1 MPSII
6 SLDLETTG
14 LNPKSD
20 AIIEIGAVRFNGQRV
35 EEEFST
41 LINPE
46 KLIPREITSLT
57 GITNEMVRNAPK
69 IYEILPKL
77 SAFTGIHPIL
87 GHNVQFDLSFLQQYK
102 VLLDNDTIDTYE
114 MASVLLPTSS
124 RYNLEALGL
133 AHGIPVRNSHR
144 ALEDARTT
152 RGIFLQLFEKSNELP
167 IELVVEFV
175 RLSDPFDWGAS
186 WVFRQ
191 ILDMRA
197 GESIPSTRKSAQ
209 STASFFAPMDSM
221 FHPPLTPVEQP
232 IPLDIEEV
240 SSLLEYGGPFA
251 HYFENYEHRPQQ
263 VEMLRSVTEALSEG
277 LHLMVEA
284 GTGTGKSF
292 AYLAPAALW
301 SIQNNMRVVIS
312 TNTINLQDQLINK
325 DIPDLAAALNLDLR
339 ASVLKGRNNYL
350 CPRRLDV
357 FRLNG
362 PENANDMRVLAK
374 ILVWLL
380 EGGSGDRNEINLNGP
395 IERDIWNRLSADDEG
410 CKVEVCLS
418 RMGGICPFY
427 RAYQAAQS
435 AHLIV
440 VNHALLLADVATG
453 SRILPDYD
461 YLIIDEAHH
470 IESATTNSL
479 SFRVTRSQLQRLV
492 RDLGGSSSGVL
503 GFLINQLKGILRPS
517 DFAAAEKAISRLT
530 DLAFRLDHDFSEFF
544 NTIIYFLAEVRDGRP
559 VNTYGQQT
567 RILPSTRTLPVWE
580 EVEIVWDT
588 AQETLQLLLNL
599 LSQIHQSIGEL
610 GGSMSEELFDSLDGV
625 AYIYRRLTEIE
636 INLSAFVGKG
646 DPMSIYWAEIPPI
659 GTQVALHI
667 APLHVGSLM
676 EEYLWHEKS
685 CIILTS
691 ATLTTHNGFDYLRNR
706 LNADEADELL
716 LGSPFD
722 FETSALLCLV
732 KDIPEPTDK
741 NNYQRAVE
749 DIIINVSKATGGKM
763 LVLFTSYV
771 QLKKTSQAISPVLE
785 DTGIFV
791 YEQGKGASPN
801 SLLENFRSAEKAVLL
816 GTRAF
821 WEGVDIPGEALS
833 VLVIVKLPFDVPSD
847 PIIAARAETF
857 DNPFNE
863 YNLPEAVLRF
873 RQGFGR
879 LIRTQSDRGAVII
892 MDKRVLTKSYGRAFI
907 DSLPQCTSSIGS
919 MHNLPAE
926 VTSWLNL

>member
-14 LNPKSD
+14 LKPKSD

-35 EEEFST
+35 EDEFST

-46 KLIPREITSLT
+46 MLIPREITSLT
-57 GITNEMVRNAPK
+57 GITNNMVRNAPK
-69 IYEILPKL
+69 IHEVLPKL
-77 SAFTGIHPIL
+77 AAFAGYHPIL
-87 GHNVQFDLSFLQQYK
+87 GHNIKFDLSFLRRHK
-102 VLLDNDTIDTYE
+102 VLLDNETIDTYE
-114 MASVLLPTSS
+114 MASVLLPTAS

-133 AHGIPVRNSHR
+133 AHGIIFRDSHR
-144 ALEDARTT
+144 ALEDAKTT
-152 RGIFLQLFEKSNELP
+152 RGIFLQLFEKAFELP
-167 IELVVEFV
+167 IEMIAEFV
-175 RLSDPFDWGAS
+175 RISDPIDWGAS

-191 ILDMRA
+191 ILDMRSA
-197 GESIPSTRKSAQ
+197 ESLPSSRKSYQ
-209 STASFFAPMDSM
+209 STASFFAPIETM
-221 FHPPLTPVEQP
+221 FHPPLIPVEQP
-232 IPLDIEEV
+232 TSLDVEEV

-251 HYFENYEHRPQQ
+251 DYFESFEHRPQQ
-263 VEMLRSVTEALSEG
+263 VEMLRVVTEALSESM
-277 LHLMVEA
+277 HLMVEA
-284 GTGTGKSF
+284 GTGTGKSL

-301 SIQNNMRVVIS
+301 SIQNNMKVVIS

-325 DIPDLAAALNLDLR
+325 DIPDLAAALDLDLR

-350 CPRRLDV
+350 CPRRLDI

-362 PENANDMRVLAK
+362 PENANEMRVLAK

-380 EGGSGDRNEINLNGP
+380 EGGLGDRNEINLNGP
-395 IERDIWNRLSADDEG
+395 IEREIWNRLSADDEG
-410 CKVEVCLS
+410 CKGEVCLS
-418 RMGGICPFY
+418 RMGGICPNY
-427 RAYQAAQS
+427 SAHQAAQS
-435 AHLIV
+435 AHLII

-461 YLIIDEAHH
+461 YLIVDEAHH

-479 SFRVTRSQLQRLV
+479 SFRVTRAQLLRLL
-492 RDLGGSSSGVL
+492 RDLGGSSSGIL
-503 GFLINQLKGILRPS
+503 GFLLNQLKGL
-517 DFAAAEKAISRLT
+517 
-530 DLAFRLDHDFSEFF
+530 FF
-544 NTIIYFLAEVRDGRP
+544 NTIIYFLAEARDGRP
-559 VNTYGQQT
+559 VNAYGQQT
-567 RILPSTRTLPVWE
+567 RILPSTRTLPIWE

-588 AQETLQLLLNL
+588 SQDTLQLLLNL
-599 LSQIHQSIGEL
+599 LSQIYQSIGEI
-610 GGSMSEELFDSLDGV
+610 GGSISDELYDSLDGV
-625 AYIYRRLTEIE
+625 SYIYRRLSEIE
-636 INLSAFVGKG
+636 TNLSSFVSNA
-646 DPMSIYWAEIPPI
+646 DLQNIYWAEIPPT
-659 GTQVALHI
+659 GNQVALHI
-667 APLHVGSLM
+667 APLHVGPLM
-676 EEYLWHEKS
+676 EEYLWHEKA

-706 LNADEADELL
+706 LNADEADEIL

-722 FETSALLCLV
+722 FETSALLYLV
-732 KDIPEPTDK
+732 KDIPEPADR

-749 DIIINVSKATGGKM
+749 NILKSLSKATGGRM
-763 LVLFTSYV
+763 LVLFTSYM
-771 QLKKTSQAISPVLE
+771 QLRRTSRAISPVLE
-785 DTGIFV
+785 EAGIFV

-801 SLLENFRSAEKAVLL
+801 ALLENFRSAEKAVLL

-857 DNPFNE
+857 ENPFGE
-863 YNLPEAVLRF
+863 YNLPEAVLRL

-892 MDKRVLTKSYGRAFI
+892 LDRRVLTKSYGRAFI
-907 DSLPQCTSSIGS
+907 DSLPQCTSSVDS
-919 MHNLPAE
+919 MYNLPDA